1 MKNAVKIQVGDAVV
15 IKNGGAK
22 ARGLVIVAPNEFGS
36 FRIRSASGREY
47 PATVS
52 RVLEHTP
59 VAPVVPVVPVV
70 ADPVEKPK
78 SKRGG
83 VRQESMLG
91 RALAILLTDGQP
103 RHVKDLTEAVLA
115 SGFETTGK
123 TPQAT
128 LAAHLLVAERKGL
141 VEKTAPATFRAVTP
155 SQPTVVA

>member
-59 VAPVVPVVPVV
+59 VAPVAPVV

-78 SKRGG
+78 AKRGG
-83 VRQESMLG
+83 VRQDSMLG
-91 RALAILLTDGQP
+91 RALAILLTDGEP
-103 RHVKDLTEAVLA
+103 RHVNDLTAAVLA

>member
-1 MKNAVKIQVGDAVV
+1 MKKFLIEVGDSVV

-22 ARGLVIVAPNEFGS
+22 ARGEVIVAPNEFGS

-52 RVLEHTP
+52 RVLEHVP
-59 VAPVVPVVPVV
+59 AVPVVVPDPVPVV
-70 ADPVEKPK
+70 KAT
-78 SKRGG
+78 KRGG
-83 VRQESMLG
+83 VRAESMLG
-91 RALAILLTDGQP
+91 RAISILLTDGRP
-103 RHVKDLTEAVLA
+103 RHVKDLTAQVLA
-115 SGFETTGK
+115 SGFETSGK

-155 SQPTVVA
+155 SN